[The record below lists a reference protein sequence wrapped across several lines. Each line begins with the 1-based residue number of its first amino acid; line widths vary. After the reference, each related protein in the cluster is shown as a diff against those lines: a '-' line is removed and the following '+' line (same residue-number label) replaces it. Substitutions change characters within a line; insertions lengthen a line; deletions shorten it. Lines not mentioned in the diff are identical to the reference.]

1 MDWLQHNLR
10 NGLDIST
17 DVLFV
22 RLTLAFL
29 FGVAIVWLY
38 RRTQARAGGSSEAL
52 ASTLVLLA
60 ILIAL
65 VTQVI
70 GNSVARA
77 FSLVG
82 ALSLVRFR
90 TEVQDTRDTAFVIF
104 SVVIGMAIGG
114 GHLQAAAVGLLVG
127 SLAAIATR
135 PRAACD
141 TGANASY
148 ELKVKLG
155 IGDNTADVPSRLFNK
170 YLKTCR
176 LHKTETARQGAALEL
191 SYSTELRPGCSPAEL
206 VRELNQLEGVQAV
219 SLNIERGN

>member
-1 MDWLQHNLR
+1 MDWLQNNLR

-17 DVLFV
+17 DILAL
-22 RLTLAFL
+22 RLMVAFL
-29 FGVAIVWLY
+29 FGVIIAQLY
-38 RRTQARAGGSSEAL
+38 RRTQAREGGSSEAL

-104 SVVIGMAIGG
+104 SVVIGMATGG
-114 GHLQAAAVGLLVG
+114 GHLQAAVAGLLVG
-127 SLAAIATR
+127 SIAAIVTR
-135 PRAACD
+135 PTAARD
-141 TGANASY
+141 TGGSTTY
-148 ELKVKLG
+148 ELRVKLG
-155 IGDNTADVPSRLFNK
+155 IGENADGALTRLFNK
-170 YLKTCR
+170 HLNTCQ
-176 LHKTETARQGAALEL
+176 LQTTTTARQGAALEL
-191 SYSTELRPGCSPAEL
+191 SYSTQLRAGCSPAEL

-219 SLNIERGN
+219 SLSIE

>member
-1 MDWLQHNLR
+1 MDWLQTNFH

-17 DVLFV
+17 A
-22 RLTLAFL
+22 TLAMRLILAFV
-29 FGVAIVWLY
+29 FGVAIATLY
-38 RRTQARAGGSSEAL
+38 RWTHGSAECCQAL

-104 SVVIGMAIGG
+104 AVVVGMASGA
-114 GHLQAAAVGLLVG
+114 GHLQAACAGLVVGG
-127 SLAAIATR
+127 IAALATR
-135 PRAACD
+135 PTAL
-141 TGANASY
+141 SY
-148 ELKVKLG
+148 VAPDALYTLTVKLG
-155 IGDNTADVPSRLFNK
+155 ITHNAEGLFKGFLEKHLDAYRL
-170 YLKTCR
+170 LAT
-176 LHKTETARQGAALEL
+176 TTVRQGAAFEL
-191 SYSTELRPGCSPAEL
+191 TYSARLRRECSPAEL
-206 VRELNQLEGVQAV
+206 VSRLNQLEGIQAV
-219 SLNIERGN
+219 SLSLA

>member
-17 DVLFV
+17 DVLLV
-22 RLTLAFL
+22 RLILAFL
-29 FGVAIVWLY
+29 FGAAIAWLY
-38 RRTQARAGGSSEAL
+38 RRTQAGVGASSEAL

-104 SVVIGMAIGG
+104 SVVIGMATGG
-114 GHLQAAAVGLLVG
+114 GHLQAAVVGLLVG
-127 SLAAIATR
+127 SIAAIATR
-135 PRAACD
+135 PTAARD
-141 TGANASY
+141 TGGGPSY
-148 ELKVKLG
+148 ELTVKLG
-155 IGDNTADVPSRLFNK
+155 IGENADGPLTRLFNK
-170 YLKTCR
+170 YLNACR
-176 LHKTETARQGAALEL
+176 LQTTTTARQGSALEL
-191 SYSTELRPGCSPAEL
+191 SYSTQLRPGCSPAEL

-219 SLNIERGN
+219 SLSIE

>member
-1 MDWLQHNLR
+1 MTDWLQSNFH

-17 DVLFV
+17 A
-22 RLTLAFL
+22 TLATRLILAFV
-29 FGVAIVWLY
+29 FGVAVASLY
-38 RRTQARAGGSSEAL
+38 RWTQGAGESCQAL

-104 SVVIGMAIGG
+104 AVVIGMASGA
-114 GHLQAAAVGLLVG
+114 GHLLAACVGTLVAG
-127 SLAAIATR
+127 MAAIATR
-135 PRAACD
+135 PTPLSPAAL
-141 TGANASY
+141 GARYN
-148 ELKVKLG
+148 LTVKLG
-155 IGDNTADVPSRLFNK
+155 LGQNAEGLLQRFFEK
-170 YLKTCR
+170 YLDAYR
-176 LHKTETARQGAALEL
+176 LLATTTARQGAAFEL
-191 SYSTELRPGCSPAEL
+191 TYSARLRPECSPAEL
-206 VRELNQLEGVQAV
+206 VRELNQLEGIQAV
-219 SLNIERGN
+219 SLSLA

>member
-1 MDWLQHNLR
+1 MDWLQNNLR

-17 DVLFV
+17 DILAL
-22 RLTLAFL
+22 RLIVAFL
-29 FGVAIVWLY
+29 FGAIIAQLY
-38 RRTQARAGGSSEAL
+38 RRTQAREGGSSEAL
-52 ASTLVLLA
+52 TSTLVLLA

-104 SVVIGMAIGG
+104 SVVVGMATGG
-114 GHLQAAAVGLLVG
+114 GHLQAAVAGLLVG
-127 SLAAIATR
+127 SIAAIVTR
-135 PRAACD
+135 PTAARD
-141 TGANASY
+141 TGGGTNY
-148 ELKVKLG
+148 ELRVKLG
-155 IGDNTADVPSRLFNK
+155 IGENADGALTRLFNK
-170 YLKTCR
+170 YLNACR
-176 LHKTETARQGAALEL
+176 LQTTTTARQGAALEL
-191 SYSTELRPGCSPAEL
+191 SYSTQLRAGFSPAEL

-219 SLNIERGN
+219 SLSIE

>member
-1 MDWLQHNLR
+1 MDWLQQNLR

-17 DVLFV
+17 DVLLV
-22 RLTLAFL
+22 RLILAFL
-29 FGVAIVWLY
+29 FGGAIAGLY
-38 RRTQARAGGSSEAL
+38 RRTQARAGASSEAL

-104 SVVIGMAIGG
+104 AVVIGMATGG
-114 GHLQAAAVGLLVG
+114 GHLQAAVVGLLVG
-127 SLAAIATR
+127 GIAAIATR
-135 PRAACD
+135 PTVARD
-141 TGANASY
+141 TSSGPSY
-148 ELKVKLG
+148 ELTVKLG
-155 IGDNTADVPSRLFNK
+155 IGENTDGPLTRLFNK
-170 YLKTCR
+170 YLNACR
-176 LHKTETARQGAALEL
+176 LQTTTTARQGAALEL
-191 SYSTELRPGCSPAEL
+191 SYSTQLRPGCSPAEL

-219 SLNIERGN
+219 SLSIE

>member
-1 MDWLQHNLR
+1 MDWLQNNLR

-17 DVLFV
+17 DILAL
-22 RLTLAFL
+22 RLMVAFL
-29 FGVAIVWLY
+29 FGVAIAQLY
-38 RRTQARAGGSSEAL
+38 RRTQAQEGGSSEAL

-104 SVVIGMAIGG
+104 SVVIGMATGG
-114 GHLQAAAVGLLVG
+114 GHIQAAVAGLLVG
-127 SLAAIATR
+127 SIAAIVTR
-135 PRAACD
+135 PTAARD
-141 TGANASY
+141 IGGGTNY
-148 ELKVKLG
+148 ELRVKLG
-155 IGDNTADVPSRLFNK
+155 IGENADGALTRLFNK
-170 YLKTCR
+170 HLNTCR
-176 LHKTETARQGAALEL
+176 LQTTTTARQGAALEL
-191 SYSTELRPGCSPAEL
+191 SYSTQLRAGCSPTEL

-219 SLNIERGN
+219 SLSIE

>member
-17 DVLFV
+17 DILVL
-22 RLTLAFL
+22 RLILAFL
-29 FGVAIVWLY
+29 FGVAIAQLY
-38 RRTQARAGGSSEAL
+38 RHTQGHDGGRFEAL
-52 ASTLVLLA
+52 TSTLVLLA

-104 SVVIGMAIGG
+104 AVVVGMATGG
-114 GHLQAAAVGLLVG
+114 GHLQAALAGLLVG
-127 SLAAIATR
+127 GIAAVVTR
-135 PRAACD
+135 PTAVRAID
-141 TGANASY
+141 NAPSY
-148 ELKVKLG
+148 ELKVKVG
-155 IGDNTADVPSRLFNK
+155 IGENPDGALTRLCNK
-170 YLKTCR
+170 YLNTCR
-176 LHKTETARQGAALEL
+176 LRTTTTARQGAALEL
-191 SYSTELRPGCSPAEL
+191 SYSTQLRPGCSPAEL

-219 SLNIERGN
+219 SLNIE

>member
-1 MDWLQHNLR
+1 MDWLQNNLR

-17 DVLFV
+17 DILAL
-22 RLTLAFL
+22 RLIVAFL
-29 FGVAIVWLY
+29 FGVIIAQLY
-38 RRTQARAGGSSEAL
+38 RRTQAREEGSSEAL
-52 ASTLVLLA
+52 TSTLVLLA

-104 SVVIGMAIGG
+104 SVVVGMATGG
-114 GHLQAAAVGLLVG
+114 GHLQAAVAGLLVG
-127 SLAAIATR
+127 SIAAIVTR
-135 PRAACD
+135 PTAARD
-141 TGANASY
+141 TGRGTNY
-148 ELKVKLG
+148 ELRVKLG
-155 IGDNTADVPSRLFNK
+155 IGENADGALTRLLNK
-170 YLKTCR
+170 YLNACR
-176 LHKTETARQGAALEL
+176 LRTTTTARQGAALEL
-191 SYSTELRPGCSPAEL
+191 SYSTQLRPGCSPAEL

-219 SLNIERGN
+219 SLSVE

>member
-1 MDWLQHNLR
+1 MDWLQSNLR

-17 DVLFV
+17 DVLVV

-29 FGVAIVWLY
+29 FGVAIAWLY

-104 SVVIGMAIGG
+104 SVVIGMAVGG

-135 PRAACD
+135 PKAAWD
-141 TGANASY
+141 IVSNSRY
-148 ELKVKLG
+148 ELRVKLG
-155 IGDNTADVPSRLFNK
+155 IGENNAAVPTQLFNK

-176 LHKTETARQGAALEL
+176 LHRTETARQGAALEL
-191 SYSTELRPGCSPAEL
+191 SYSTQLRPECSPAEL

-219 SLNIERGN
+219 SLNIERGS

>member
-1 MDWLQHNLR
+1 MDWLQNNLR

-17 DVLFV
+17 DILVL
-22 RLTLAFL
+22 RLMLAFL
-29 FGVAIVWLY
+29 FGVAIARLY
-38 RRTQARAGGSSEAL
+38 RYTQAHKEGNSEAL

-104 SVVIGMAIGG
+104 SVVIGMATGG
-114 GHLQAAAVGLLVG
+114 GHLQAAVAGLLVG
-127 SLAAIATR
+127 SIAAIATR
-135 PRAACD
+135 PTAAHD
-141 TGANASY
+141 TGNSPNY
-148 ELKVKLG
+148 ELRVKLG
-155 IGDNTADVPSRLFNK
+155 IAENADGALTRLFNK
-170 YLKTCR
+170 YLNAYR
-176 LHKTETARQGAALEL
+176 LQTTTTARQGAALEL
-191 SYSTELRPGCSPAEL
+191 SYSTQLRAGCSPAEL
-206 VRELNQLEGVQAV
+206 VRELNQLDGVQAV
-219 SLNIERGN
+219 SLSIE

>member
-17 DVLFV
+17 DVLLV
-22 RLTLAFL
+22 RLILAFL
-29 FGVAIVWLY
+29 FGAAIAWLY
-38 RRTQARAGGSSEAL
+38 RRTQAGVGASSEAL

-104 SVVIGMAIGG
+104 SVVIGMATGG
-114 GHLQAAAVGLLVG
+114 GHLQAAVVGLLVG
-127 SLAAIATR
+127 GIAAIATR
-135 PRAACD
+135 PKATRD
-141 TGANASY
+141 TGGGPSY
-148 ELKVKLG
+148 ELTVKLG
-155 IGDNTADVPSRLFNK
+155 IGEYADGPLTRLFNK
-170 YLKTCR
+170 YLNACR
-176 LHKTETARQGAALEL
+176 LQTTTTARQGAALEL
-191 SYSTELRPGCSPAEL
+191 SYSTQLRPGCSPAEL

-219 SLNIERGN
+219 SLSIE

>member
-1 MDWLQHNLR
+1 MDWLQQNLR

-22 RLTLAFL
+22 RLILAFV
-29 FGVAIVWLY
+29 FGAAIAQLY

-104 SVVIGMAIGG
+104 AVVIGMATGG
-114 GHLQAAAVGLLVG
+114 GHLQAAVAGLLVG
-127 SLAAIATR
+127 SIAAIATR
-135 PRAACD
+135 PRAAGD
-141 TGANASY
+141 TGSGPSY
-148 ELKVKLG
+148 ELTVKLG
-155 IGDNTADVPSRLFNK
+155 IGKNPDGALTRLFNK
-170 YLKTCR
+170 HLNACR
-176 LHKTETARQGAALEL
+176 LQTTTTARQGAALEL
-191 SYSTELRPGCSPAEL
+191 SYSTRLRPGCSPEEL
-206 VRELNQLEGVQAV
+206 VRELNQLEGVQGV
-219 SLNIERGN
+219 SLSIE

>member
-1 MDWLQHNLR
+1 MDWLQNNLR

-17 DVLFV
+17 DILAL
-22 RLTLAFL
+22 RLMVAFL
-29 FGVAIVWLY
+29 FGVIIAQLY
-38 RRTQARAGGSSEAL
+38 RRTQAREGGSSEAL

-104 SVVIGMAIGG
+104 SVVIGMATGG
-114 GHLQAAAVGLLVG
+114 GHLQAALAGLLVG
-127 SLAAIATR
+127 GIAAVVTR
-135 PRAACD
+135 PTAERAID
-141 TGANASY
+141 NAPSY
-148 ELKVKLG
+148 ELRVKVG
-155 IGDNTADVPSRLFNK
+155 IGENPDGALTRLCNK
-170 YLKTCR
+170 YLNTCR
-176 LHKTETARQGAALEL
+176 LQTTTTARQGAALEL
-191 SYSTELRPGCSPAEL
+191 SYSTQLRPGCSPAQL

-219 SLNIERGN
+219 SLNIE